1 MIQPKLFA
9 ILSNWGQGS
18 PGGSIV
24 PSTPVSCCGCD
35 SNLADSGR
43 MFRLLFLGRGRASS
57 NSRSSRQ
64 LRRRGRARGLA
75 FAARA
80 VEGRA
85 FARHI
90 RRGEVARGRA
100 FAGRARRKRRGQV
113 ARAARWSALFLVRRG
128 RHAGRRH
135 VARQACGERVRHDHA
150 RNRRARHRAAAAARD
165 RGEPLA
171 VAQYMEPRDRKPLF
185 GLDREAL

>member
-1 MIQPKLFA
+1 MVKGKVLA

-18 PGGSIV
+18 AGGSIV
-24 PSTPVSCCGCD
+24 TRTPVSCCGCD
-35 SNLADSGR
+35 SNLADRGR
-43 MFRLLFLGRGRASS
+43 MFRLLLLLGRGRASS

-75 FAARA
+75 LAARA

-90 RRGEVARGRA
+90 RRGEAARGRA

-113 ARAARWSALFLVRRG
+113 ARAACWGALFLV
-128 RHAGRRH
+128 
-135 VARQACGERVRHDHA
+135 
-150 RNRRARHRAAAAARD
+150 
-165 RGEPLA
+165 P
-171 VAQYMEPRDRKPLF
+171 
-185 GLDREAL
+185 